1 MSDEQ
6 RNFLRPNDMAM
17 IAGIGR
23 KKNDDLSDDDDDD
36 NDSANKQ
43 NISYELDE
51 KDSTKKIPEKEKDL
65 DDILDEEL
73 DDDEDKDYSDSED
86 EDSDNEDEIEDEEN
100 DEDKE
105 KYLSEIKNTEDEYIN
120 SDDDDDEDDEEEE
133 DEDYFKKFDEN
144 VKKNVI
150 QDYHPEIIQH
160 NYEEIEALAKVVRND
175 KGVIIDPLHKTLPF
189 ITKYEKARI
198 LGDRARQI
206 NAGSKPFVKV
216 EPFIIDG
223 YLIALKEFEEKKIP
237 FIIKRPLPNGGT
249 EYWRLKDLEILL

>member
-1 MSDEQ
+1 MSYEQ

-17 IAGIGR
+17 VAGIGR
-23 KKNDDLSDDDDDD
+23 KNNDDLSDDDDD
-36 NDSANKQ
+36 SVNKQ

-51 KDSTKKIPEKEKDL
+51 KDSTKKIPEKDL
-65 DDILDEEL
+65 DDILDEDI
-73 DDDEDKDYSDSED
+73 DDDEDKDYSDIEED
-86 EDSDNEDEIEDEEN
+86 EEEDSDNEDEKEE

-120 SDDDDDEDDEEEE
+120 SDDDDEDEDEEE

-223 YLIALKEFEEKKIP
+223 YIIALKEFEEKKIP

-249 EYWRLKDLEILL
+249 EYWRLKDLEILI